1 MKGFI
6 VAFSIY
12 SKIPMPQSEW
22 KDEDMKYSLCFF
34 PFVGVVIAAL
44 MVGWHALAMELSVG
58 YIFRLCVMAAI
69 PILVTGGFHV
79 DGYMDYMDAM
89 HSYKSKEDKLKILS
103 DPHIGAFSV
112 IMLVLYYILF
122 IGTVSEVNDHK
133 KVLLLGGGFVLS
145 RIFSAFMVIHLK
157 PAKESGMFRY
167 FSDTASKHKVTGI
180 LVAEFIILTS
190 LMSIFVSAYFL
201 FEVLAVLLFS
211 IYYRYKCYKELGGV
225 TGDTAGFFVTM
236 AELLAALTII
246 W

>member
-69 PILVTGGFHV
+69 
-79 DGYMDYMDAM
+79 
-89 HSYKSKEDKLKILS
+89 
-103 DPHIGAFSV
+103 
-112 IMLVLYYILF
+112 
-122 IGTVSEVNDHK
+122 
-133 KVLLLGGGFVLS
+133 LLLGGGFVLS

-167 FSDTASKHKVTGI
+167 FSDTASKNKVTGI

-190 LMSIFVSAYFL
+190 LMSIFVSVYFL